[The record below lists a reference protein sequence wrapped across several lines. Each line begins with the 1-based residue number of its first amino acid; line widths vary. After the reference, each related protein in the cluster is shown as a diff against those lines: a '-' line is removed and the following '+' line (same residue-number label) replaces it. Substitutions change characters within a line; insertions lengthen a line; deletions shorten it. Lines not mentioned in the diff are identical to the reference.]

1 LTISRL
7 RVGLVTTVA
16 ALSLMA
22 GAQAAQACTE
32 PTLGDLPARA
42 QEDKLVRFELS
53 GLTPGSEYLV
63 KVNGRERKSGVATS
77 DKVSRRFRM
86 PQMGDDQRRVT
97 VSVVIA
103 NDGCENSPWKL
114 EEKMTYRPEPEP
126 QTQPEQPQAQPAP
139 APAPSPAPDPSPSLP
154 AAPSPPPAPSITD
167 APKAQPDVPAP
178 TVKPPT
184 TAPTT
189 PTAPGATEPEKD
201 AKTWLNPLDPYA
213 KGDNPPPKVKEGSLA
228 RTDLPSEDAN
238 STAALLGLA
247 GVFLLLAGV
256 GAIAWTKFRR
266 YDDERLAEILNPE
279 GKLPTHLDP
288 KAEDVVAG
296 EAIQERKVLKRL
308 RRKPAP
314 AVAAA
319 AAGGAAAAAGAA
331 TQSQEKKRFGF
342 LRRRPKI
349 DLDAKPFGPKLT
361 EEEKATLSPEEQEK
375 LKEERGRE
383 NKAALYKSGRRKAP
397 LPHFDPTAPPPPA
410 PPAEAANANGAPAP
424 ETANGKPAPEVIPPM
439 SPPQAH
445 GVPEALTPPPARPPA
460 TNGHPPQRSYRS
472 EVEGELQRI
481 LDDAGLHAEVD
492 GILADAK
499 AEAERQGVP
508 IDSELILRALC
519 DETNGAGK
527 LSDSTR
533 GELESRF
540 KRIVAEERGE
550 QRGRG

>member
-1 LTISRL
+1 
-7 RVGLVTTVA
+7 
-16 ALSLMA
+16 MA

-86 PQMGDDQRRVT
+86 PHMGDDQRRVT

-114 EEKMTYRPEPEP
+114 EEKMTYRPEPAP
-126 QTQPEQPQAQPAP
+126 QPQADQPQAQPAP
-139 APAPSPAPDPSPSLP
+139 SPAPSPAPAPDP
-154 AAPSPPPAPSITD
+154 APSPPPAPAPPAAPSITD
-167 APKAQPDVPAP
+167 TPKAQPDVPAP
-178 TVKPPT
+178 TVTPTVPTPPT
-184 TAPTT
+184 PS
-189 PTAPGATEPEKD
+189 ATEPKKD
-201 AKTWLNPLDPYA
+201 AKTWLTPLDPYA
-213 KGDNPPPKVKEGSLA
+213 KGENRPPKVNNASLA
-228 RTDLPSEDAN
+228 RTDLPSEEAN

-247 GVFLLLAGV
+247 GFFLVLAGIA
-256 GAIAWTKFRR
+256 AISWTKFRR
-266 YDDERLAEILNPE
+266 YDDERLADILNPE

-288 KAEDVVAG
+288 KAGDVVAG
-296 EAIQERKVLKRL
+296 EAIEQRKGLKRL
-308 RRKPAP
+308 WLAP
-314 AVAAA
+314 
-319 AAGGAAAAAGAA
+319 
-331 TQSQEKKRFGF
+331 FGF
-342 LRRRPKI
+342 LRRKPKL
-349 DLDAKPFGPKLT
+349 DLDALMKRGPKLT

-375 LKEERGRE
+375 LAEERKRQRKIE
-383 NKAALYKSGRRKAP
+383 ARKSGRRKAA
-397 LPHFDPTAPPPPA
+397 LPSFDPTAPPPP
-410 PPAEAANANGAPAP
+410 PQP
-424 ETANGKPAPEVIPPM
+424 EPANGKPAPEAGPPVSPPQTVPA
-439 SPPQAH
+439 SPPQAVPPASPPQAVPPVSPPQAN
-445 GVPEALTPPPARPPA
+445 GVPEAATPPQPQPHPQPPA
-460 TNGHPPQRSYRS
+460 ANGHPPQQSYRDQ
-472 EVEGELQRI
+472 VEGELQRI
-481 LDDAGLHAEVD
+481 LNDAGLHAEVD

-519 DETNGAGK
+519 DEANGAAK

-550 QRGRG
+550 QRR